1 MGGPNRIAEPQ
12 WWEWRPANLWVR
24 LEETEVR
31 IWLFVSKVR
40 AGCWGPE
47 VRAFARQGVWSGR
60 SRGQAER

>member
-1 MGGPNRIAEPQ
+1 MATVK
-12 WWEWRPANLWVR
+12 LWVK

-31 IWLFVSKVR
+31 IVQARVLGTRFFVSKVR
-40 AGCWGPE
+40 AEVWGPE